1 MSKATR
7 YGVTRPTEADI
18 VRGGFSTP
26 WDAPMVPPFPFRF
39 RNAEILTLYWRT
51 DPAAMAFLLPPP
63 LVPVGDVAC
72 VHIYKM
78 TDTDWLGPYSEANV
92 MFGAELPGKAK
103 GAYSPYLVLSS
114 DIGVAHGREVHG
126 QPKKLGMPTLE
137 ARGDL
142 MVGRVERN
150 GIEVICGTLPYK
162 QCAVSPEAMKAHFD
176 FSTNLNLKALDQI
189 DGRPAI
195 RQLTSRRLAEVVV
208 HECWTGPCTV
218 ELRANAQL
226 PVFRLPVL
234 EPLQGFHWR
243 ADFTLVP
250 GEIIHDYLGDTA

>member
-1 MSKATR
+1 M
-7 YGVTRPTEADI
+7 I
-18 VRGGFSTP
+18 
-26 WDAPMVPPFPFRF
+26 PPFPFRF

-51 DPAAMAFLLPPP
+51 EPEAMAFLLPPP

-78 TDTDWLGPYSEANV
+78 NDTEWLGPYSEANV

-114 DIGVAHGREVHG
+114 DIGLAHGREVHG
-126 QPKKLGMPTLE
+126 QPKKLGTPSLE

-162 QCAVSPEAMKAHFD
+162 QRAATPDAMKAHFD
-176 FSTNLNLKALDQI
+176 FATNLNLKALDHI
-189 DGRPAI
+189 DGRPSI

-226 PVFRLPVL
+226 PVFRLPVV

-243 ADFTLVP
+243 ADFSLVP
-250 GEIIHDYLGDTA
+250 GEVIHDYLGDGA